1 MKLTLRFLTTLL
13 LLSNISQAVN
23 AADAEFDKIEA
34 VVNKE
39 LILKSDMI
47 TMKRDIIERYKENN
61 QPLPKDIDKQILNKL
76 INDKLQLQVANAIG
90 LRINDVRLNQA
101 IESIAK
107 QKNQTISQMKADI
120 ENSGASYNA
129 FVDNIRDEITI
140 NEVRQVEVR
149 KRINL
154 SEQEIEQMV
163 KRINEQGQQKA
174 EFNFAHIMLRESAKD
189 SPKKKLAI
197 DKKAEQLVVQLKK
210 GADVNQLAKANSQGP
225 KASDGGNWGWRKL
238 DTMPSLF
245 AAQIKNKNKKGDIIG
260 PFRSGQ
266 GLHIIK
272 ILDKK
277 GDQSVMNEEVK
288 ARHILIKPTI
298 VLNDQE
304 AKQQLSSLRKA
315 ILEGKKTFADV
326 AKQYSE
332 DPGSA
337 VKGGD
342 LGWSDPSVYVPEFR
356 DAALSQ
362 SIGEISQ
369 PFRTSHG
376 WHILQVLD
384 KRKSDIT
391 EKITKQK
398 AFGILF
404 NQRFP
409 AEAAAWIN
417 EIRQQGYIKIN
428 NPDYIIEEE

>member
-1 MKLTLRFLTTLL
+1 MKLTTRFLTTLL
-13 LLSNISQAVN
+13 LLSSSTHAIN
-23 AADAEFDKIEA
+23 AAEVEFDRIEA

-39 LILKSDMI
+39 LILKSDLVA
-47 TMKRDIIERYKENN
+47 MKHDVIMRYQEKN
-61 QPLPKDIDKQILNKL
+61 QALPKDLDKQILNKL
-76 INDKLQLQVANAIG
+76 INDKLQLQVANTIG
-90 LRINDVRLNQA
+90 LRINDIRLNQA

-107 QKNQTISQMKADI
+107 QKHQSIAQMQVEI
-120 ENSGASYNA
+120 EKSGSSYAA
-129 FVDNIRDEITI
+129 FVDNVRNEITI

-163 KRINEQGQQKA
+163 KRINEQGQQTA
-174 EFNFAHIMLRESAKD
+174 EFNFSHIMLRESAKD

-197 DKKAEQLVVQLKK
+197 DTKAAQLVEQLKQ

-225 KASDGGNWGWRKL
+225 KASNGGNWGWRKL
-238 DTMPSLF
+238 DKMPSLF
-245 AAQIKNKNKKGDIIG
+245 AEQLKKEHKKGDIIG

-277 GDQSVMNEEVK
+277 GDQNIMKEEVK

-298 VLNDQE
+298 ILNDGQ
-304 AKQQLSSLRKA
+304 AKQLLSTLRDE
-315 ILEGKKTFADV
+315 IINGKKDFADV

-342 LGWSDPSVYVPEFR
+342 LGWADPSIYVPEFR
-356 DAALSQ
+356 DAALTQ

-376 WHILQVLD
+376 WHLLQVLK
-384 KRKSDIT
+384 KRKADIT
-391 EKITKQK
+391 KKATQQK
-398 AFGILF
+398 AYGILF

-409 AEAAAWIN
+409 AEAAAWVN
-417 EIRQQGYIKIN
+417 EIRQQAYVKIT